1 MIKEP
6 LVSIIIPVYNVE
18 QYLSECMESVLKQTY
33 TNLEILLVDDGSTDS
48 SPKICDKYA
57 SQDFRVKVIHKKN
70 GGPMSACLMGIRE
83 AAGEYLAF
91 MDSDDWIDLSMIEE
105 LVKETNG
112 SDREIICSNYVI
124 EKKNKAVRITQSL
137 KPGIYEREAIEKEI
151 FPCFLGN
158 EERKIH
164 GSRCMKLISKN
175 LLIHKADRVSL
186 DVSMGEDLFL
196 IFLAVL
202 DAHRIVIVEEGYYY
216 HYRFLENSLV
226 HKYKPHLYE
235 EIGTLYQ
242 SLKGLIDN
250 KRMKEE
256 QRKTLLKQLQK
267 EYVFLFFLVLK
278 NELRGC
284 GRDCVSRIKIIVGE
298 AKREKGLENV
308 SVKVRGRAN
317 KLLYMIWNSPGT
329 LQILTVRC
337 IIRIFDKL

>member
-124 EKKNKAVRITQSL
+124 EKKNKDDSID
-137 KPGIYEREAIEKEI
+137 IY
-151 FPCFLGN
+151 
-158 EERKIH
+158 
-164 GSRCMKLISKN
+164 
-175 LLIHKADRVSL
+175 L
-186 DVSMGEDLFL
+186 DDG
-196 IFLAVL
+196 
-202 DAHRIVIVEEGYYY
+202 
-216 HYRFLENSLV
+216 
-226 HKYKPHLYE
+226 
-235 EIGTLYQ
+235 
-242 SLKGLIDN
+242 
-250 KRMKEE
+250 
-256 QRKTLLKQLQK
+256 
-267 EYVFLFFLVLK
+267 
-278 NELRGC
+278 
-284 GRDCVSRIKIIVGE
+284 
-298 AKREKGLENV
+298 
-308 SVKVRGRAN
+308 
-317 KLLYMIWNSPGT
+317 
-329 LQILTVRC
+329 
-337 IIRIFDKL
+337 IIR